1 MFHITVSTTPRECRC
16 SKDFTTRFCI
26 SLIGRELIA
35 QFVFIDVD
43 KISENFPRLREFVLY
58 PNLEK
63 MTREKFK
70 FDFPPLKEISQKT
83 SLMLIN
89 TDDAIDVPE
98 PLQPNMIQ
106 VGGLQI
112 TDTKPL
118 PQVILAHIKLCSSCT
133 KIIF

>member
-1 MFHITVSTTPRECRC
+1 
-16 SKDFTTRFCI
+16 
-26 SLIGRELIA
+26 
-35 QFVFIDVD
+35 
-43 KISENFPRLREFVLY
+43 
-58 PNLEK
+58 

-70 FDFPPLKEISQKT
+70 FDFPPLKKISQKT

-118 PQVILAHIKLCSSCT
+118 PQVFLLISNYADGALKFFSRKWKLSSRMGRRVQ
-133 KIIF
+133 F